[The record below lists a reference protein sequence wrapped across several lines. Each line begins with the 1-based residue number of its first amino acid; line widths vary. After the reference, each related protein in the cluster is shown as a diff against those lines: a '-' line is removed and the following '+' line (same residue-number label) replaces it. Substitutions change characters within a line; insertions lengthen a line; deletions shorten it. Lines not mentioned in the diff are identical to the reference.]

1 MFMDDRTV
9 AQIAP
14 SGDFGNTLTINCDNP
29 LMSASQKSEI
39 CTSDNMV
46 MGYLGNYPVVPAIYA
61 TLNPTTQSQVT
72 PASNNYGL
80 FPAAAPQ
87 RRRRRSHQRPSAHR
101 VPHGGRFKGRTGS
114 WLGL

>member
-14 SGDFGNTLTINCDNP
+14 SGDFGNTQTINCDNP

-39 CTSDNMV
+39 CTSTIWSWV
-46 MGYLGNYPVVPAIYA
+46 IWAIIRLTPAIYA
-61 TLNPTTQSQVT
+61 TLAPTTQSQVT
-72 PASNNYGL
+72 PASNTYGL

-101 VPHGGRFKGRTGS
+101 VPHGGRFKG
-114 WLGL
+114 